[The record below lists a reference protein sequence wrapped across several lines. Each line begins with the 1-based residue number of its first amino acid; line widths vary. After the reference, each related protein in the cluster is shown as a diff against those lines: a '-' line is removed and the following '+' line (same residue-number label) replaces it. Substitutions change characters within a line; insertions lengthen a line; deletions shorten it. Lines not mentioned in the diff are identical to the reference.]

1 MASLSLRA
9 WVATIAAVS
18 SPMIPCAWPAA
29 TDWREGVDVLV
40 LDLLVD
46 HGGEQ
51 AGGQPG
57 VVGLLGDERGRGADG
72 EVVELL
78 GGGAV
83 DEAGD
88 GAGGDPHRRRRC
100 PVPSAQRATARTI
113 LFRSTGS
120 RLPSRLR
127 TCMGEPVAVSDGS
140 ITTGSGCSLW
150 LPTTPSPTI
159 CTGRTSS
166 ESATSRPPHCVYA
179 LSAGPGEPRT
189 CVSGH
194 LSGRH
199 RVRWTPDVVAGL
211 ALTPKIWGQGRNY
224 SRVTTGLSTL
234 SDNLA
239 PRHRHHHAR

>member
-1 MASLSLRA
+1 MMPCG
-9 WVATIAAVS
+9 VA
-18 SPMIPCAWPAA
+18 
-29 TDWREGVDVLV
+29 DRDRLGERVDVLV

-51 AGGQPG
+51 AGGEPG
-57 VVGLLGDERGRGADG
+57 VVGLLGDERRPRCGSTGRRA
-72 EVVELL
+72 
-78 GGGAV
+78 
-83 DEAGD
+83 
-88 GAGGDPHRRRRC
+88 PRWWRRRPGRRWCGWRPASGRRC
-100 PVPSAQRATARTI
+100 PVPSAQRATACTI
-113 LFRSTGS
+113 LLRSTGS

-179 LSAGPGEPRT
+179 LSAGPGEPCT